1 MVARPH
7 ARAAPVADEVPFS
20 LADPEGRLRRVR
32 LVHELWRP
40 RVGPDFARAG
50 RGRPWTLSIPR
61 PPVDRIEYRLEVTDA
76 EGGVETVCDPGNP
89 LRAPGPFGEKSVV
102 ELPGYRPPAWLD
114 ADPDAP
120 AGRRETL
127 TIESRTLHASF
138 DVGLWTPTGVRG
150 GRPLPLLLAHDGP
163 EYADYSALLRFAA
176 AVVAA
181 GEVPPFRV
189 ALVPPRERNRDYSA
203 SARYGRALVSELLP
217 ALERAAPTPGGPEA
231 RVALGASLGALALVH
246 AHRLRRGL
254 FGGLFLQSGSFFRQR
269 FDRYERS
276 FPHFDRISRFVG
288 SVLGAAEWP
297 DPVPAVL
304 TCGTVEEN
312 LANNRAVASALA
324 SQGYDVRLEVVRD
337 AHNWIGW
344 RDALAPHLPG
354 LLRRLW
360 E

>member
-7 ARAAPVADEVPFS
+7 AGAAPVADEVAFS
-20 LADPEGRLRRVR
+20 LADPEGRLRCVR

-50 RGRPWTLSIPR
+50 RGRPWRLTIPR
-61 PPVDRIEYRLEVTDA
+61 LPVDRLEYRLEVTDA
-76 EGGVETVCDPGNP
+76 DGGAETICDPDNP
-89 LRAPGPFGEKSVV
+89 LRAAGPFGEKSVL

-114 ADPDAP
+114 GDPP
-120 AGRRETL
+120 AGRL
-127 TIESRTLHASF
+127 ESVAVESKSLHASF
-138 DVGLWTPTGVRG
+138 DIGLWRPAGVRG
-150 GRPLPLLLAHDGP
+150 GRRLPLLVVHDGP

-176 AVVAA
+176 AAVAE
-181 GEVPPFRV
+181 GSVPPFRV
-189 ALVPPRERNRDYSA
+189 ALLPPRERNRDYSA
-203 SARYGRALVSELLP
+203 SARYGRALVSELVP
-217 ALERAAPTPGGPEA
+217 ALERAAPTPGGPDG
-231 RVALGASLGALALVH
+231 RVALGASLGALAFLH
-246 AHRLRRGL
+246 AHRLRRGV
-254 FGGLFLQSGSFFRQR
+254 FGGLFLQSGSFFRRR
-269 FDRYERS
+269 FDRYERD

-288 SVLGAAEWP
+288 SILGAADWS

-324 SQGYDVRLEVVRD
+324 SQGYDTRLEVVRD
-337 AHNWIGW
+337 GHNWIGW

-360 E
+360 A